1 MKDGSDVGRHESVT
15 ESKDS
20 QNVDA
25 VAVRSVFF
33 GDFSS
38 RSSNIDGSPSP
49 LSNLVWLVYM
59 NYAYDQSS

>member
-1 MKDGSDVGRHESVT
+1 MKDDSDVGRHESVT

-33 GDFSS
+33 RDFSLTFIKHQ
-38 RSSNIDGSPSP
+38 RHGPSP
-49 LSNLVWLVYM
+49 TLSG
-59 NYAYDQSS
+59 SFT